1 MTLFDDEHSE
11 IEDRWITIG
20 QTPNNRILV
29 VVHTL
34 RRVADK
40 EVVRIISAR
49 KATKKEAQQYY
60 ERRDK

>member
-11 IEDRWITIG
+11 NEDKWITIG

-34 RRVADK
+34 RKVADK

>member
-1 MTLFDDEHSE
+1 LTLFDDEHSE
-11 IEDRWITIG
+11 NEDKWITIG

-34 RRVADK
+34 RKVADK

>member
-1 MTLFDDEHSE
+1 LTLFDDEHSE
-11 IEDRWITIG
+11 NEDKWITIG

-34 RRVADK
+34 RKVADK

-49 KATKKEAQQYY
+49 QATKKEAKQYY